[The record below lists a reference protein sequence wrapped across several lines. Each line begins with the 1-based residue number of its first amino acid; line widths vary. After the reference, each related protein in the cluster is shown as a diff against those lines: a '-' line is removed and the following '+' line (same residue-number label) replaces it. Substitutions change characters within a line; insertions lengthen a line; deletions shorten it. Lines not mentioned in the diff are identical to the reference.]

1 MMKFPLYRAWSV
13 VAGIGLALFCGA
25 ATAADSAGMVK
36 TLKGQ
41 ASIARSGQSL
51 PVRVGDAVMEG
62 DEIRTG
68 ADSTVGIALRDDTLL
83 AAGANSTL
91 HIQRFAFNPTTHA
104 GRLDS
109 SVRRG
114 TLAVIS
120 GKIAK
125 ANPEAVQF
133 STNTITLGVR
143 GTEFIID
150 AGAGQ

>member
-1 MMKFPLYRAWSV
+1 MIGFSLYRAWPIG
-13 VAGIGLALFCGA
+13 AGIALALFCGA
-25 ATAADSAGMVK
+25 GAAAESAGMIK

-41 ASIARSGQSL
+41 ASVVRAGQSL
-51 PVRVGDAVMEG
+51 PLRVGDAVMEG
-62 DEIRTG
+62 DQISTG

-83 AAGANSTL
+83 AAGAKSTL
-91 HIQRFAFNPTTHA
+91 EIKRFAFDPTTHG

-114 TLAVIS
+114 SLAVIS

-150 AGAGQ
+150 AGDQR